1 MSSSLLLTRPDRPP
15 TTPEPEIRSEPVG
28 SETVEQGPADTS
40 PADHP
45 ARSRGIRAADELLA
59 TMVRLPKGHPDRAR
73 IRARVIEMYLP
84 FAAKLARRFHSR
96 GEPVNDLIQVA
107 SIGLIKAVDRFDVDR
122 NIEFTRYATPTIIG
136 EVKRHFRD
144 KGWTVRVPRELQ
156 ELRLKVVR
164 AKGELAVSLGRS
176 ATVAEIAEHLDTSE
190 RRVLDAIYCGNAYRP
205 ASLHQPVPGE
215 DSLLEIRDV
224 LGGPD
229 PELESAE
236 NRVSLRPLITRLP
249 ARERRIVALRFFAD
263 MTQAQIAAEVGI
275 SQMHVSRLLTRS
287 LRQMRAAMAGAWN
300 TAG

>member
-1 MSSSLLLTRPDRPP
+1 MAGSGT
-15 TTPEPEIRSEPVG
+15 VG
-28 SETVEQGPADTS
+28 SGTVEGLGDPSGHA
-40 PADHP
+40 AV
-45 ARSRGIRAADELLA
+45 ASRGPRLAHALLVA
-59 TMVRLPKGHPDRAR
+59 MARLPKDHPDRAR
-73 IRARVIEMYLP
+73 LRDRVIEMHLP
-84 FAAKLARRFHSR
+84 FAAKLARRFRSR

-107 SIGLIKAVDRFDVDR
+107 TIGLIKAVDRYDVDR
-122 NIEFTRYATPTIIG
+122 NIEFTRFAAPTIVG

-144 KGWTVRVPRELQ
+144 KGWTIRVPRELQ
-156 ELRLKVVR
+156 ELRLKVVK

-176 ATVAEIAEHLDTSE
+176 VTVAELAAHLNTSE
-190 RRVLDAIYCGNAYRP
+190 RRVLDAIYAGNAYRP

-249 ARERRIVALRFFAD
+249 DRERRIVALRFFAD

-275 SQMHVSRLLTRS
+275 SQMHVSRLLSRS
-287 LRQMRAAMAGAWN
+287 LRQLRAGLAGATWN
-300 TAG
+300 AG